1 MHQKT
6 EHAEVACCNEVYRYN
21 IYEHLDFPTVSYLSY
36 IYKCEKNLIDAWNK
50 NQYITLTKIT
60 INTIISNFY

>member
-36 IYKCEKNLIDAWNK
+36 IYKCEKNLIDA
-50 NQYITLTKIT
+50 
-60 INTIISNFY
+60 